1 MALGRGKYDTVF
13 HLTNSPKESNQ
24 QCICPHLSA
33 QVVLDANGHAGKRP
47 NILACSNASINGGRL
62 RQRSLL
68 VHSQEAA
75 QPALNRLETAQIG
88 LRNLNCTAAAL
99 ARAAGGAAA
108 AEVARAAA
116 APE

>member
-99 ARAAGGAAA
+99 ARAAGRSSSGGGCQGSGST
-108 AEVARAAA
+108 E
-116 APE
+116 